1 MLVIITDNMKLSTG
15 GLMRTN
21 SIQFVVLIF
30 IFTCLL
36 FSGCTIIGYGIGA
49 TYDQI
54 GPKPKPRP
62 GALEDPKIGQKI
74 IVEFMDSHV
83 LEGHYIG
90 VTRHDYDED
99 LYIRMFDGE
108 ETILIPYE
116 SIQQIFVMAEGDKIH
131 TGKVTGIII
140 GLSIDV
146 IVFYLWARGLSK
158 AFAFH

>member
-1 MLVIITDNMKLSTG
+1 MRVILDKLSTG

-21 SIQFVVLIF
+21 NIQLILLLI
-30 IFTCLL
+30 IFTGFL

-74 IVEFMDSHV
+74 IVEFMGSHV
-83 LEGHYIG
+83 LEGNYLG
-90 VTRHDYDED
+90 VTRHDSDED
-99 LYIRMFDGE
+99 LYMKMSVGE
-108 ETILIPYE
+108 ETILIPYK
-116 SIQQIFVMAEGDKIH
+116 SIQQIFVMTEGEKTH
-131 TGKVTGIII
+131 TGKVTGILI